1 MKKYFLI
8 IILIIIVL
16 SIFVIFKSI
25 FPIDIY
31 VVKGVYM
38 EPTFKDG
45 DKVVTDETSSNYQRG
60 DIVVMHSP
68 RGADKYTVLRI
79 VGLPGEKVEIREGQ
93 IFANGQALQ
102 ESYAQGSTYPEQI
115 VVLNNDQYYVLGDNR
130 TRSVDSRLFGP
141 VSYPMIIGKANQV
154 YH

>member
-45 DKVVTDETSSNYQRG
+45 DKVVTDKTSNNYQRG